1 MQNNSV
7 RSKFLYRSSFN
18 KAKSRRGTADCW
30 IDGVPCNCQLLLRIQ
45 SFMFCP
51 VSSSRFLVRT
61 AKTKSDTNPVYFI
74 LEAQNLDSLLR
85 VNSENKRYS
94 VIERVLP
101 SAEHETEPFTAERLS
116 RKEVLH
122 SIWFIRDRAIRAST
136 EILAKIRDTQY

>member
-1 MQNNSV
+1 MIFGLTEFHV
-7 RSKFLYRSSFN
+7 IATTYEYSF
-18 KAKSRRGTADCW
+18 
-30 IDGVPCNCQLLLRIQ
+30 Q
-45 SFMFCP
+45 SFMFFP
-51 VSSSRFLVRT
+51 VSSPRFLVRT

-116 RKEVLH
+116 RKEVL
-122 SIWFIRDRAIRAST
+122 IAIIPNKST
-136 EILAKIRDTQY
+136 DVISSVILNSELD

>member
-1 MQNNSV
+1 MSCKTTPSSPNSFTGATPTKPRAEEV
-7 RSKFLYRSSFN
+7 
-18 KAKSRRGTADCW
+18 
-30 IDGVPCNCQLLLRIQ
+30 LLIVGLTEFHVIATMRILIQ
-45 SFMFCP
+45 SIMFFP
-51 VSSSRFLVRT
+51 VSSPRFLVRT

-116 RKEVLH
+116 RKEVL
-122 SIWFIRDRAIRAST
+122 IAIIPNKST
-136 EILAKIRDTQY
+136 DVISSVILNSELD